1 MSFYQVL
8 GRGVRVI
15 GWQVALVTDFRNP
28 GFLGCWNHAVKS
40 PLIGKKPWEIIP
52 FHARKPHR
60 NRPVRSF
67 LPHLSVILGR
77 FAGAWDTQLGV
88 LNSSVPFSFLRD
100 WGLLDRHSWTRNE
113 SDLNLATIRFFCGF
127 FFSIFC
133 VRWHLPF
140 PKKNRK
146 KHLTHPRTT
155 WQVRF

>member
-28 GFLGCWNHAVKS
+28 AFWGCWNHAVKS
-40 PLIGKKPWEIIP
+40 PEIIP
-52 FHARKPHR
+52 FGDLACCKKTAPKQSGQVISATSQRNLGTLCRCLIYSARC
-60 NRPVRSF
+60 
-67 LPHLSVILGR
+67 VI
-77 FAGAWDTQLGV
+77 
-88 LNSSVPFSFLRD
+88 SSVPLSFLRD
-100 WGLLDRHSWTRNE
+100 WELLDRHSWTRNE
-113 SDLNLATIRFFCGF
+113 SDLNQTTIRFFCGF
-127 FFSIFC
+127 FFSMIFC

-155 WQVRF
+155 WQVRL